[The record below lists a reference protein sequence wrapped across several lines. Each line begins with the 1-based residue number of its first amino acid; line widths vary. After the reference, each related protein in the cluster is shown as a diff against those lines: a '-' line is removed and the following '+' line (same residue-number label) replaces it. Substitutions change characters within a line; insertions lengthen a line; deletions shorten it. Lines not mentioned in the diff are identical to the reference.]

1 MKMKQLLKKI
11 NKYALEASVA
21 IAQKDALKDITE
33 DDTDR
38 LIETIGLLNDIF
50 EELYDNVFVTLEDY
64 DNKS

>member
-1 MKMKQLLKKI
+1 MKQLLKKI

-21 IAQKDALKDITE
+21 IAQKDAFKDITE
-33 DDTDR
+33 NDTDS

-64 DNKS
+64 DSKS

>member
-11 NKYALEASVA
+11 NKYALEASVT
-21 IAQKDALKDITE
+21 IAQKDAFKDITE
-33 DDTDR
+33 NDTDS

-64 DNKS
+64 DSKS

>member
-1 MKMKQLLKKI
+1 MKQLLKKI
-11 NKYALEASVA
+11 NKYAIEASVA
-21 IAQKDALKDITE
+21 IAQKDALKDVTE

-64 DNKS
+64 DSKS

>member
-1 MKMKQLLKKI
+1 MKQLLKKI

-21 IAQKDALKDITE
+21 IAQKDALKDVTE

-64 DNKS
+64 DSKS